1 MSANGVH
8 IQWFTQDRAKTL
20 SVDLEI
26 LHHSE
31 VARVVANLAR
41 EIEDTHQQDEDHD
54 GMMFVIT
61 ELVTR
66 LHNARYRSDITPEWD
81 HIYASLL
88 EDPSHD

>member
-1 MSANGVH
+1 MSGDH
-8 IQWFTQDRAKTL
+8 IQWFTADRAKTL
-20 SVDLEI
+20 EQDLEA
-26 LHHSE
+26 LNHSK

-41 EIEDTHQQDEDHD
+41 EIEDAHRQDEDID

-66 LHNARYRSDITPEWD
+66 LHNARFKSDITPEMD

>member
-1 MSANGVH
+1 MNTKGVH

-41 EIEDTHQQDEDHD
+41 EIEDTHQQDEGQYFH
-54 GMMFVIT
+54 
-61 ELVTR
+61 
-66 LHNARYRSDITPEWD
+66 
-81 HIYASLL
+81 
-88 EDPSHD
+88 